1 MSESEE
7 DDEESNLSRV
17 IQENEIIVNE
27 YEQEL
32 ATVQQKYLQLDE
44 KYNS

>member
-27 YEQEL
+27 YEQE
-32 ATVQQKYLQLDE
+32 
-44 KYNS
+44 